1 MMDDLYCRDGTMRN
15 DKDRYWDCLDQA
27 MEASH
32 GGRTDEAL
40 AWLDEALKAQPGGA
54 EAHNGRGEILWDEGR
69 IDESLF
75 EFERAI
81 ETDPKFVA
89 AHMNRV
95 ELLVE
100 EIGEFEQALRHCD
113 ELLAGKAEFP
123 RPDKV
128 FQSEIHYL
136 KSKALFYLDD
146 LEGAA
151 FLVRRASKSMGDQ
164 PVYSAFEGQILF
176 ELGRYEESRRI
187 LERSVAMDPDSAH
200 AVYHLGLLVE
210 RLDGSEEAES
220 LFARANS
227 LDPRHYPMPTEVT
240 DEAFDAAVA
249 DAIANLPRSIR
260 EYIADVPVLVEPYP
274 SRELVVSENVSPQL
288 LGIFVGTPRTEAALT
303 APSEGL
309 DRVMVFKQ
317 NLEKVCRDPEEL
329 IDQIGITVRHEIGH
343 YLGLDEDDMER
354 LGLA

>member
-1 MMDDLYCRDGTMRN
+1 MRN

-32 GGRTDEAL
+32 GGRADEAL
-40 AWLDEALKAQPGGA
+40 AWLDEALLAQPGGA

-69 IDESLF
+69 IDEALF

-113 ELLAGKAEFP
+113 DLLAGRMELP
-123 RPDKV
+123 RTDKV

-151 FLVRRASKSMGDQ
+151 FLVRRASRSMGDQ

-176 ELGRYEESRRI
+176 ELGRYEDALRI

-200 AVYHLGLLVE
+200 SVYHLGLVVE
-210 RLDGSEEAES
+210 RLQGPEQAES
-220 LFARANS
+220 FFARANA
-227 LDPRHYPMPTEVT
+227 LDPSHYPVPIELTESV
-240 DEAFDAAVA
+240 FDAAVS
-249 DAIANLPRSIR
+249 DAISNLPLSIR
-260 EYIADVPVLVEPYP
+260 EYIANVPVLVEPYP
-274 SRELVVSENVSPQL
+274 SRELVVSEKVSPQL
-288 LGIFVGTPRTEAALT
+288 LGIFIGTPRTEAATT
-303 APSEGL
+303 APSSGL
-309 DRVMVFKQ
+309 DRVLIFRK
-317 NLEKVCRDPEEL
+317 NLEKVCQDAEEL